1 MTQMKIYVLTETWA
15 YHGDADCAG
24 WYFTDYA
31 DAKAEF
37 DKLLEAERT
46 EDGLLAKLNN
56 ECYICEQED
65 DRLELWLNGDYLC
78 EHYKLVITEEVL
90 HVSDTAFM
98 AMKGRVA
105 R

>member
-1 MTQMKIYVLTETWA
+1 MTQMKIYVLTEDWA

-46 EDGLLAKLNN
+46 EDGLLAKLND
-56 ECYICEQED
+56 ECYIREQED
-65 DRLELWLNGDYLC
+65 DRLELWLNANTINLLLQKRC
-78 EHYKLVITEEVL
+78 CTSLTPR
-90 HVSDTAFM
+90 SWQ
-98 AMKGRVA
+98 
-105 R
+105 